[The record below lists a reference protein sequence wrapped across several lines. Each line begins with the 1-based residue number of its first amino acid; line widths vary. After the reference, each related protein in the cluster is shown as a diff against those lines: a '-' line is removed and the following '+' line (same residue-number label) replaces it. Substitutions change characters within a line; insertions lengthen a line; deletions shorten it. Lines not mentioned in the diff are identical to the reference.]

1 MFIIISGSSGA
12 GKNTVINELFKK
24 DKRLKRFVTYTTRA
38 KRDGEIDHYT
48 YHYISKDEFERKR
61 QANEFLEVECIH
73 ENMYGS
79 SALDLAE
86 AIKNGHILIN
96 DFGVEGVK
104 NLKDKLSGKVDLL
117 TIYLSVPKDVLRQR
131 LKERGDKADNIE
143 LRMQRYDYE
152 KEFAKDYDV
161 VIENIDLDATVNQIQ
176 SIVNKRL
183 KNAEMQKW
191 LKA

>member
-48 YHYISKDEFERKR
+48 YHYISKAEFERK
-61 QANEFLEVECIH
+61 QLANEFLEVECIH

-79 SALDLAE
+79 SALDLAD

-104 NLKDKLSGKVDLL
+104 NLKEKLNGKVDLI
-117 TIYLSVPKDVLRQR
+117 TIYLSVPKEVLKQR
-131 LKERGDKADNIE
+131 LIERGDKADNIE
-143 LRMQRYDYE
+143 LRMGRYDYE
-152 KEFAKDYDV
+152 KEFAKEYDY
-161 VIENIDLDATVNQIQ
+161 VIENINLESTVNQIQ
-176 SIVNKRL
+176 SIINNKLRNVEVE
-183 KNAEMQKW
+183 KN
-191 LKA
+191 